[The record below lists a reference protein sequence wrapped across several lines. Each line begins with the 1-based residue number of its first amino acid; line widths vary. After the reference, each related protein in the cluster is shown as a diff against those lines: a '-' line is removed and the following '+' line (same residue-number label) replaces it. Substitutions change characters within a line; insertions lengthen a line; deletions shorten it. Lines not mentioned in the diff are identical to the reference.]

1 VNEDRKEQNEKG
13 VERKQNEHQLFSDL
27 VQPPRRSILFVPL
40 QRRLSRIKII
50 LQLPFL
56 LVPQP
61 VCHRLASDDC
71 HGPFPF
77 RLHLL
82 RQTSPFPLRFPQPFS
97 EVLLGILV
105 DRKGGGGSTR
115 KSVGGGGKGERLDG
129 NALRAEA
136 VLDRMLLLVEIMLVL
151 SVLGGIL
158 EGWVGRRLVGGWESM
173 RVGVVLLSLL
183 LLLLR
188 SRSESE
194 RRRLLLGK
202 LGSVLGR
209 RGRVVLVAVGRTEVE
224 SVEAR
229 RRRKQRERED
239 ERHFES
245 AVCRLCRERRRGE
258 RGWDSKKG
266 KSREGSE
273 RWWFEVRR
281 FEYRLFWL
289 SS

>member
-1 VNEDRKEQNEKG
+1 MAEGRG
-13 VERKQNEHQLFSDL
+13 
-27 VQPPRRSILFVPL
+27 
-40 QRRLSRIKII
+40 
-50 LQLPFL
+50 
-56 LVPQP
+56 
-61 VCHRLASDDC
+61 
-71 HGPFPF
+71 
-77 RLHLL
+77 
-82 RQTSPFPLRFPQPFS
+82 
-97 EVLLGILV
+97 
-105 DRKGGGGSTR
+105 
-115 KSVGGGGKGERLDG
+115 RLDG

-173 RVGVVLLSLL
+173 RVGVVLLSLLL

-266 KSREGSE
+266 KSRKGSE
-273 RWWFEVRR
+273 T
-281 FEYRLFWL
+281 
-289 SS
+289 